1 MKASPRQYR
10 KPLLHA
16 YWLFVLAL
24 FPAVSIATDISLYA
38 LFKDKAILQ
47 VDGTRRVL
55 TVGTESPEGVKL
67 VSTDTQAEVAV
78 VEMKGKR
85 ETLRLGVVVSAFQ
98 TVARESVTLYADSSG
113 FFHAEGS
120 INGVAMT
127 FLVDTGANTI
137 AINSATAKRAG
148 IDFTKGRAATAR
160 TASGYTRMY
169 GLKLDNVKIGD
180 IVLRN
185 VEAGVIDGP
194 QPEVPLL
201 GMSFLSALEMRREG
215 NKMELTR
222 RY

>member
-1 MKASPRQYR
+1 MKHLLAR
-10 KPLLHA
+10 PLFL
-16 YWLFVLAL
+16 LLTML
-24 FPAVSIATDISLYA
+24 PAVAGAEDITLFA

-47 VDGTRRVL
+47 VDGARRVL
-55 TVGTESPEGVKL
+55 ATGAESPEGVKL
-67 VSTDTQAEVAV
+67 VSTDTQAEEAV
-78 VEMKGKR
+78 VELKGKR

-98 TVARESVTLYADSSG
+98 SAARESVTLFADKSG

-120 INGVAMT
+120 INGASVT

-137 AINSATAKRAG
+137 AMNSATAKRAG
-148 IDFTKGRAATAR
+148 INYTKGRPGSAR
-160 TASGYTRMY
+160 TASGYARIY
-169 GLKLDNVKIGD
+169 GIKLDTVKIGE

-194 QPEVPLL
+194 QPETPLL
-201 GMSFLSALEMRREG
+201 GMSFLNALEMKREG

>member
-1 MKASPRQYR
+1 MNRLLAH
-10 KPLLHA
+10 PLFLLLA
-16 YWLFVLAL
+16 VL
-24 FPAVSIATDISLYA
+24 PAVASAEDITLFA

-55 TVGTESPEGVKL
+55 ATGAESPEGVKL
-67 VSTDTQAEVAV
+67 VSTDTQAEEAV
-78 VEMKGKR
+78 VELKGKR

-98 TVARESVTLYADSSG
+98 SAARESVTLFADTNG

-120 INGVAMT
+120 INGASVT

-137 AINSATAKRAG
+137 AMNSATAKRAG
-148 IDFTKGRAATAR
+148 INYTKGRPGSAR
-160 TASGYTRMY
+160 TASGYARIY
-169 GLKLDNVKIGD
+169 GIKLDTVKVGE

-194 QPEVPLL
+194 QPETPLL
-201 GMSFLSALEMRREG
+201 GMSFLSAFDMKREG

>member
-1 MKASPRQYR
+1 M
-10 KPLLHA
+10 KPLLTRP
-16 YWLFVLAL
+16 LFLLLAMLPVLAGAADITL
-24 FPAVSIATDISLYA
+24 FA

-55 TVGTESPEGVKL
+55 TTGTESPEGVKL
-67 VSTDTQAEVAV
+67 VSTDTQAEEAV
-78 VEMKGKR
+78 VERNGKR

-98 TVARESVTLYADSSG
+98 GAARESVTLFADSSG
-113 FFHAEGS
+113 FFHAEGA
-120 INGVAMT
+120 INGTAVT

-148 IDFTKGRAATAR
+148 IDYTKGQAGTAR
-160 TASGYTRMY
+160 TASGYARVY
-169 GLKLDNVKIGD
+169 GVRLATVKVGE

-194 QPEVPLL
+194 QPETPLL
-201 GMSFLSALEMRREG
+201 GMSFLSALEMKREG
-215 NKMELTR
+215 GKMELTR

>member
-1 MKASPRQYR
+1 MKHLLAR
-10 KPLLHA
+10 PLFLLLA
-16 YWLFVLAL
+16 VL
-24 FPAVSIATDISLYA
+24 PAVAGAADITLFA

-55 TVGTESPEGVKL
+55 ATGAESPEGVKL
-67 VSTDTQAEVAV
+67 VSTDTQAEEAV
-78 VEMKGKR
+78 VERDGKR
-85 ETLRLGVVVSAFQ
+85 ETLRLGVVFSAFQ
-98 TVARESVTLYADSSG
+98 GAAQQSVTLFADTNG

-120 INGVAMT
+120 INGAAVT

-148 IDFTKGRAATAR
+148 IDYTKGRPGTAK
-160 TASGYTRMY
+160 TASGYARMY
-169 GLKLDNVKIGD
+169 GITLDSVKIGE

-194 QPEVPLL
+194 QPETPLL
-201 GMSFLSALEMRREG
+201 GMSFLNALDMKREG

>member
-1 MKASPRQYR
+1 MNRLLAC
-10 KPLLHA
+10 PLFL
-16 YWLFVLAL
+16 LLTVL
-24 FPAVSIATDISLYA
+24 PAVAGAEDITLFA

-55 TVGTESPEGVKL
+55 ATGAESPEGVKL
-67 VSTDTQAEVAV
+67 VSTDTQAEEAV
-78 VEMKGKR
+78 VELKGKR
-85 ETLRLGVVVSAFQ
+85 ETLRLGVVVSAFRSA
-98 TVARESVTLYADSSG
+98 ARESVTLFADTNG

-120 INGVAMT
+120 INGASVT

-137 AINSATAKRAG
+137 AMNSATAKRAG
-148 IDFTKGRAATAR
+148 INYTKGRPGSAR
-160 TASGYTRMY
+160 TASGYARIY
-169 GLKLDNVKIGD
+169 GIKLDTVKVGE

-194 QPEVPLL
+194 QPETPLL
-201 GMSFLSALEMRREG
+201 GMSFLSALEMKREG

>member
-1 MKASPRQYR
+1 MKNH
-10 KPLLHA
+10 LHA
-16 YWLFVLAL
+16 LWLFLFAL
-24 FPAVSIATDISLYA
+24 PPGVCGATDISLYA
-38 LFKDKAILQ
+38 LFKDKAILH

-55 TVGTESPEGVKL
+55 VTGAESPEGVKL
-67 VSTDTQAEVAV
+67 VSTDTQNDEAV
-78 VEMKGKR
+78 VEVKGKR
-85 ETLRLGVVVSAFQ
+85 ETLRLGVIVSAFQ
-98 TVARESVTLYADSSG
+98 SSARESVTLYADSYG
-113 FFHAEGS
+113 FFHADGS
-120 INGVAMT
+120 INGVAVT

-137 AINSATAKRAG
+137 ALNSATAKRAG
-148 IDFTKGRAATAR
+148 IDFTKGRPGTAR

-169 GLKLDNVKIGD
+169 ALKLDTVKIGD

-201 GMSFLSALEMRREG
+201 GMSFLSALEMKREG

>member
-1 MKASPRQYR
+1 MFLFT
-10 KPLLHA
+10 LL
-16 YWLFVLAL
+16 
-24 FPAVSIATDISLYA
+24 PAVSAASDISLYA

-55 TVGTESPEGVKL
+55 TVGAESPEGVKL
-67 VSTDTQAEVAV
+67 VSTNTQAEEAV

-98 TVARESVTLYADSSG
+98 AVSRESVTLYADSHG

-120 INGVAMT
+120 INGVAVT

-148 IDFTKGRAATAR
+148 IDFTKGRAGTAR

-169 GLKLDNVKIGD
+169 GLKLDTVKIGD

>member
-1 MKASPRQYR
+1 MKHLLAR
-10 KPLLHA
+10 PLFL
-16 YWLFVLAL
+16 LLTML
-24 FPAVSIATDISLYA
+24 PAVAGAEDITLFA

-47 VDGTRRVL
+47 VDGARRVL
-55 TVGTESPEGVKL
+55 TTGAESPEGVKL
-67 VSTDTQAEVAV
+67 VSTDTQAEEAV
-78 VEMKGKR
+78 VELKGKR

-98 TVARESVTLYADSSG
+98 SAARESVTLFADKSG

-120 INGVAMT
+120 INGASVT

-137 AINSATAKRAG
+137 AMNSATAKRAG
-148 IDFTKGRAATAR
+148 INYTKGRPGSAR
-160 TASGYTRMY
+160 TASGYARIY
-169 GLKLDNVKIGD
+169 GIKLDTVKVGE

-194 QPEVPLL
+194 QPETPLL
-201 GMSFLSALEMRREG
+201 GMSFLNALEMKREG